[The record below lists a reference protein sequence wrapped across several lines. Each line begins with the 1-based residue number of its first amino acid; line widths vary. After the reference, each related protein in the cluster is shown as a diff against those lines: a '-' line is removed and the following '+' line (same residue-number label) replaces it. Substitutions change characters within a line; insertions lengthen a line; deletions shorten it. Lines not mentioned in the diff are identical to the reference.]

1 VLSPWH
7 RKGDNMQSHMSP
19 LVQHLWLFLQ
29 AVLSIVASFGFSFIT
44 QLLQTIFV
52 TWVLQ
57 QWADWRRREANP
69 VTLHLEEEVI
79 ARTCCQWKSKKRELP
94 ASLLS
99 EQFLT
104 VSHVHHVP
112 E

>member
-1 VLSPWH
+1 
-7 RKGDNMQSHMSP
+7 MQSHISP
-19 LVQHLWLFLQ
+19 LLQHLWLSLQ
-29 AVLSIVASFGFSFIT
+29 AVLPIVASFGFSFIT
-44 QLLQTIFV
+44 QLLQSIFV

-57 QWADWRRREANP
+57 QWAEWQTREANL
-69 VTLHLEEEVI
+69 VTLHLGEEVI
-79 ARTCCQWKSKKRELP
+79 ARTYCQWKSKKRELP

-104 VSHVHHVP
+104 VSLVHHVP